1 MGSDPKFPRRVS
13 SITRRMMV
21 GMGFP
26 LAALALLLGVGGAVT
41 INEVVEGVN
50 DRLLGASARAIA
62 ETLALENDEV
72 TLDLPASAL
81 GMLENDARDNVY
93 YSVWANG
100 ELLTGYPD
108 LPRVSTLPSDDG
120 EMVYQYADY
129 RDYRIRIAA
138 VARKVPRINQPVIV
152 EVAETLEARHALRDR
167 MLVGLAILEVL
178 LIALS
183 LGLLPLAVR
192 WGLAPLKRV
201 LTAMGT
207 RREADFTP
215 LSLDYVPVEL
225 RGLVGA
231 FNGLLGRLDAAMQGI
246 RRFTADASHQMRTP
260 LSILRAHVAALRS
273 AKLPAGAAQ
282 QSLTDIEAATG
293 RLQRLLT
300 QLLALARAEGAREGG
315 PDLRARV
322 DLVEIARAAS
332 LEHAPQAV
340 KAGIDLHF
348 EAPDKAVAVL
358 SQPDLAGEL
367 VGNLIDNAIRYNR
380 DQGIVTVTVLGDGVV
395 IIEDEGPGI
404 PPEARATAFERFGR
418 LASGPGREG
427 SGLGLAIVRA
437 LADSLGAKV
446 ELDDRGAMPGLRV
459 SVYFPTISARPEAL
473 S

>member
-1 MGSDPKFPRRVS
+1 
-13 SITRRMMV
+13 MMV

-62 ETLALENDEV
+62 ETLALENEEV

-108 LPRVSTLPSDDG
+108 LPRMKKLPDDDG
-120 EMVYQYADY
+120 EMVFQYAQY

-138 VARKVPRINQPVIV
+138 VARKVPRIDKPVIV

-167 MLVGLAILEVL
+167 MLVALAILELL
-178 LIALS
+178 LIAVS

-201 LTAMGT
+201 LSAMGT

-215 LSLDYVPVEL
+215 LPLDYVPVEL

-273 AKLPAGAAQ
+273 AKLPPGPAQ
-282 QSLTDIEAATG
+282 QSLADIDAATG

-300 QLLALARAEGAREGG
+300 QLLALARAEGAREGE

-332 LEHAPQAV
+332 VEHAPLAV
-340 KAGIDLHF
+340 KTGVDLDF
-348 EAPDKAVAVL
+348 EAPDKAVVIL

-367 VGNLIDNAIRYNR
+367 IRNLVDNAIRYNR
-380 DQGIVTVTVLGDGVV
+380 DQGIVTVTVRGDGAVV
-395 IIEDEGPGI
+395 IEDEGPGI
-404 PPEARATAFERFGR
+404 PVDARAIAFERFGR
-418 LASGPGREG
+418 LAPGREREG

-437 LADSLGAKV
+437 LAGSLGATV
-446 ELDDRGAMPGLRV
+446 ELADRGTLPGLRV
-459 SVYFPTISARPEAL
+459 TVGFPVPSAEQRISDTIL
-473 S
+473 

>member
-1 MGSDPKFPRRVS
+1 
-13 SITRRMMV
+13 
-21 GMGFP
+21 MGFP
-26 LAALALLLGVGGAVT
+26 LAALAVLLGVGGAVT

-108 LPRVSTLPSDDG
+108 LPRMKELPDDDG
-120 EMVYQYADY
+120 EMVFQYAHY

-138 VARKVPRINQPVIV
+138 VARKVPRINEPVIV

-167 MLVGLAILEVL
+167 MLVALAILEVL
-178 LIALS
+178 LIAVS

-201 LTAMGT
+201 LSAMGT

-215 LSLDYVPVEL
+215 LPLDYVPVEL

-273 AKLPAGAAQ
+273 AKLPEGPAQ
-282 QSLTDIEAATG
+282 QSVTDIEAATG

-300 QLLALARAEGAREGG
+300 QLLALARAEGAREAS
-315 PDLRARV
+315 PDLRTPV
-322 DLVEIARAAS
+322 DLVQIARAAS
-332 LEHAPQAV
+332 VEHAPQAV
-340 KAGIDLHF
+340 KTGIDLHF
-348 EAPDKAVAVL
+348 EAPDGEVAIL
-358 SQPDLAGEL
+358 SQSDLAGEL

-380 DQGIVTVTVLGDGVV
+380 DKGVVTVTVLDCGAVV
-395 IIEDEGPGI
+395 IEDEGPGI
-404 PPEARATAFERFGR
+404 PPDARATAFERFGR
-418 LASGPGREG
+418 LAPDQGREG

-446 ELDDRGAMPGLRV
+446 ELADSGAEPGLRV
-459 SVYFPTISARPEAL
+459 TVGFPVVQTRSAAV

>member
-1 MGSDPKFPRRVS
+1 MGL
-13 SITRRMMV
+13 
-21 GMGFP
+21 P

-108 LPRVSTLPSDDG
+108 LPRVSKLPEDDG
-120 EMVYQYADY
+120 EMVYQYAHY

-167 MLVGLAILEVL
+167 MLVALAILEVL
-178 LIALS
+178 LIAVS

-201 LTAMGT
+201 LRAMGT

-273 AKLPAGAAQ
+273 AKG
-282 QSLTDIEAATG
+282 
-293 RLQRLLT
+293 
-300 QLLALARAEGAREGG
+300 
-315 PDLRARV
+315 V
-322 DLVEIARAAS
+322 
-332 LEHAPQAV
+332 
-340 KAGIDLHF
+340 
-348 EAPDKAVAVL
+348 VA
-358 SQPDLAGEL
+358 
-367 VGNLIDNAIRYNR
+367 
-380 DQGIVTVTVLGDGVV
+380 VTVLDEGVV
-395 IIEDEGPGI
+395 IVEDEGPGI
-404 PPEARATAFERFGR
+404 PPDARATAFERFGR
-418 LASGPGREG
+418 LAPDRGREG

-437 LADSLGAKV
+437 LADSLGAEV
-446 ELDDRGAMPGLRV
+446 ELADRGASPGLRV
-459 SVYFPTISARPEAL
+459 TVRFPVPAAEKRSSNAV

>member
-1 MGSDPKFPRRVS
+1 MPARRVS

-21 GMGFP
+21 GVGLPM
-26 LAALALLLGVGGAVT
+26 AALALLLGVGGAVT

-62 ETLALENDEV
+62 ETLALENNEI

-108 LPRVSTLPSDDG
+108 LPRMRVLPDDDG
-120 EMVYQYADY
+120 EMVFEYAHY

-138 VARKVPRINQPVIV
+138 VARKVPRIDRPVIV

-167 MLVGLAILEVL
+167 MLVALAILEAL
-178 LIALS
+178 LITLS

-192 WGLAPLKRV
+192 WGVAPLKRV
-201 LTAMGT
+201 LRAMET

-215 LSLDYVPVEL
+215 LSLEYVPTEL

-231 FNGLLGRLDAAMQGI
+231 FNGLLGRLDAAMQGV

-260 LSILRAHVAALRS
+260 LSILRAHVAALRA
-273 AKLPAGAAQ
+273 AKLPPGTAE
-282 QSLTDIEAATG
+282 QSLADIEAATG

-300 QLLALARAEGAREGG
+300 QLLALARAESARDGG
-315 PDLRARV
+315 PDHRISV

-332 LEHAPQAV
+332 VERAQQAV
-340 KAGIDLHF
+340 EMGVNIDF
-348 EAPDKAVAVL
+348 DAPDDGVRVFT
-358 SQPDLAGEL
+358 QPLLAGEL
-367 VGNLIDNAIRYNR
+367 IGNLVDNAVRYNR
-380 DQGIVTVTVLGDGVV
+380 DGGAVAVTVLDTGVV
-395 IIEDEGPGI
+395 LIEDDGPGI
-404 PPEARATAFERFGR
+404 APADRLAAFERFR
-418 LASGPGREG
+418 RVSPDQAREG

-437 LADSLGAKV
+437 LADGLGVAV
-446 ELDDRGAMPGLRV
+446 ELADRGAKPGLSV
-459 SVYFPTISARPEAL
+459 SVRFPLNSGKGNP
-473 S
+473 

>member
-1 MGSDPKFPRRVS
+1 
-13 SITRRMMV
+13 
-21 GMGFP
+21 MGFP

-62 ETLALENDEV
+62 ETLALENEEV

-100 ELLTGYPD
+100 GLLTGYPD
-108 LPRVSTLPSDDG
+108 LPRVSELPDDDG
-120 EMVYQYADY
+120 EMVFQYAQY

-138 VARKVPRINQPVIV
+138 VARKVPRINEPVIV

-167 MLVGLAILEVL
+167 MLVALAILEVL

-201 LTAMGT
+201 LSAMGT

-273 AKLPAGAAQ
+273 AKLPPGPAE
-282 QSLTDIEAATG
+282 QSVSDIETATG

-315 PDLRARV
+315 PEMRAPV

-332 LEHAPQAV
+332 VEHAPQAV

-348 EAPDKAVAVL
+348 EAPERAVTIL

-367 VGNLIDNAIRYNR
+367 VGNLVDNAIRYNR
-380 DQGIVTVTVLGDGVV
+380 DQGVVTVTVSEGGAVV
-395 IIEDEGPGI
+395 VEDEGPGI
-404 PPEARATAFERFGR
+404 PPDARATAFERFGR
-418 LASGPGREG
+418 LAPDRGREG

-437 LADSLGAKV
+437 LADSLGATV
-446 ELDDRGAMPGLRV
+446 ELADRGALPGLRV
-459 SVYFPTISARPEAL
+459 TVRFPADSHNGAESEAL

>member
-1 MGSDPKFPRRVS
+1 
-13 SITRRMMV
+13 
-21 GMGFP
+21 MGFP

-62 ETLALENDEV
+62 ETLALENEEV

-108 LPRVSTLPSDDG
+108 LPRVAELPDDDG
-120 EMVYQYADY
+120 EMVFQYAHY

-167 MLVGLAILEVL
+167 MLVALAILEML
-178 LIALS
+178 LIAVS

-201 LTAMGT
+201 LSAMGT

-231 FNGLLGRLDAAMQGI
+231 FNGMLGRLDAAMQGI

-273 AKLPAGAAQ
+273 ARLPAGSAQ

-315 PDLRARV
+315 PDLRVRV

-332 LEHAPQAV
+332 VEHARLAV
-340 KAGIDLHF
+340 KAGIDLDF
-348 EAPDKAVAVL
+348 EAPDRAVAIL

-367 VGNLIDNAIRYNR
+367 IGNLIDNAIRYNR
-380 DQGIVTVTVLGDGVV
+380 DRGTVTVTVRSDGAV

-404 PPEARATAFERFGR
+404 PAEARATAFERFGR
-418 LASGPGREG
+418 LAPDREREG

-437 LADSLGAKV
+437 LAGSLGATV
-446 ELDDRGAMPGLRV
+446 QLADRGTLPGLRV
-459 SVYFPTISARPEAL
+459 TVGFPAASAEN
-473 S
+473 

>member
-1 MGSDPKFPRRVS
+1 
-13 SITRRMMV
+13 
-21 GMGFP
+21 MGFP

-108 LPRVSTLPSDDG
+108 LPRIKELPDDDG
-120 EMVYQYADY
+120 EMVFQYARY

-138 VARKVPRINQPVIV
+138 VARKVPRINRPVIV

-201 LTAMGT
+201 LSAMGT

-273 AKLPAGAAQ
+273 AKLPAGPAQ
-282 QSLTDIEAATG
+282 QSVTDIEVATG

-300 QLLALARAEGAREGG
+300 QLLALARAEGAREAS
-315 PDLRARV
+315 PDLRTPV
-322 DLVEIARAAS
+322 DLAQIARAS
-332 LEHAPQAV
+332 SVEHAPQAV
-340 KAGIDLHF
+340 KTGIDLHF
-348 EAPDKAVAVL
+348 QAPDGEVAIL

-380 DQGIVTVTVLGDGVV
+380 DQGVVTVTVLDQGVV
-395 IIEDEGPGI
+395 VIEDEGPGI
-404 PPEARATAFERFGR
+404 PPDARATAFERFGR
-418 LASGPGREG
+418 LAPDRGREG

-437 LADSLGAKV
+437 LADSLGAEV
-446 ELDDRGAMPGLRV
+446 DLADRGTLPGLRV
-459 SVYFPTISARPEAL
+459 TVRFPTLSARAR
-473 S
+473 SA

>member
-1 MGSDPKFPRRVS
+1 
-13 SITRRMMV
+13 MMV

-62 ETLALENDEV
+62 ETLALENEEV

-108 LPRVSTLPSDDG
+108 LPRMKELPDDDG
-120 EMVYQYADY
+120 EMVFQYAQY

-138 VARKVPRINQPVIV
+138 VARKVPRIDKPVIV

-167 MLVGLAILEVL
+167 MLVALAILELL
-178 LIALS
+178 LIAVS

-201 LTAMGT
+201 LSAMGT

-215 LSLDYVPVEL
+215 LPLDYVPVEL

-273 AKLPAGAAQ
+273 AKLPAGPAQ
-282 QSLTDIEAATG
+282 QSLADIEAATG

-300 QLLALARAEGAREGG
+300 QLLALARAEGARDGG

-332 LEHAPQAV
+332 AEHAPLAV
-340 KAGIDLHF
+340 KAGVNLDF
-348 EAPDKAVAVL
+348 EAPDKAVVIL

-367 VGNLIDNAIRYNR
+367 IRNLVDNAIRYNR
-380 DQGIVTVTVLGDGVV
+380 DQGIVTVTVRGDGTV

-404 PPEARATAFERFGR
+404 PVEARATAFERFGR
-418 LASGPGREG
+418 LVPDREREG

-437 LADSLGAKV
+437 LAGSLGATV
-446 ELDDRGAMPGLRV
+446 ELADRGALPGLRV
-459 SVYFPTISARPEAL
+459 TVGFPVPSAEKRGSDAIL
-473 S
+473 

>member
-1 MGSDPKFPRRVS
+1 
-13 SITRRMMV
+13 MMV

-26 LAALALLLGVGGAVT
+26 LAALAVLLGVGGAVT

-62 ETLALENDEV
+62 ETLALENEEV

-108 LPRVSTLPSDDG
+108 LPRVSELPDDDG
-120 EMVYQYADY
+120 EMVFQYAQY

-138 VARKVPRINQPVIV
+138 VARKVPRINEPVIV

-167 MLVGLAILEVL
+167 MLVALAMLEAL
-178 LIALS
+178 LIAVS

-201 LTAMGT
+201 LSAMGT

-215 LSLDYVPVEL
+215 LPFDYVPVEL

-260 LSILRAHVAALRS
+260 LSILRAHVAALRA
-273 AKLPAGAAQ
+273 AKLPAGPAE
-282 QSLTDIEAATG
+282 QSVVDIEAATG

-300 QLLALARAEGAREGG
+300 QLLTLARAEGAREGG
-315 PDLRARV
+315 PDLRAPV

-332 LEHAPQAV
+332 MEHAPQAV
-340 KAGIDLHF
+340 KMGIDLHF
-348 EAPDKAVAVL
+348 DAPDDAVPIL

-367 VGNLIDNAIRYNR
+367 LGNLIDNAIRYNR
-380 DQGIVTVTVLGDGVV
+380 DQGVVTVSVSQGGVV
-395 IIEDEGPGI
+395 VVEDEGPGI
-404 PPEARATAFERFGR
+404 PPDARATAFERFGR
-418 LASGPGREG
+418 LAPDRGREG

-437 LADSLGAKV
+437 LADSLGAEI
-446 ELDDRGAMPGLRV
+446 ELADRGALPGLRV
-459 SVYFPTISARPEAL
+459 TVRFPSASRKKTGADAPA
-473 S
+473 

>member
-1 MGSDPKFPRRVS
+1 
-13 SITRRMMV
+13 MMIGV
-21 GMGFP
+21 GFP
-26 LAALALLLGVGGAVT
+26 MAVLALLLGVGGAVT

-108 LPRVSTLPSDDG
+108 LPRIGELPDDDG
-120 EMVYQYADY
+120 EMVFQYAQY

-138 VARKVPRINQPVIV
+138 VARKVPRINEPVIV

-167 MLVGLAILEVL
+167 MLVALAILEVL

-201 LTAMGT
+201 LSAMGT

-231 FNGLLGRLDAAMQGI
+231 FNGLLGRLDSAMQGI

-273 AKLPAGAAQ
+273 AKLPPGPAQ
-282 QSLTDIEAATG
+282 QSLADIDAATG

-315 PDLRARV
+315 PDMRAPV
-322 DLVEIARAAS
+322 DLVDIARAAS
-332 LEHAPQAV
+332 VEHAPQAV
-340 KAGIDLHF
+340 RGGIDLHF
-348 EAPDKAVAVL
+348 EAPENGVAIL

-380 DQGIVTVTVLGDGVV
+380 DKGVVTVTVRDGGIV
-395 IIEDEGPGI
+395 IVEDEGPGI
-404 PPEARATAFERFGR
+404 PPDARATAFERFGR
-418 LASGPGREG
+418 LAPDRGREG

-446 ELDDRGAMPGLRV
+446 ELADRGAEPGLCVTVR
-459 SVYFPTISARPEAL
+459 FPVVQAGTEAL
-473 S
+473 L

>member
-1 MGSDPKFPRRVS
+1 MKASRRVR

-21 GMGFP
+21 GVGFP
-26 LAALALLLGVGGAVT
+26 MATLAILLGVGGAVT

-62 ETLALENDEV
+62 ETLALENEEV

-108 LPRVSTLPSDDG
+108 LPRVRDLPDDDG
-120 EMVYQYADY
+120 EMVFQYAQY

-138 VARKVPRINQPVIV
+138 VARKVPRINAPVIV

-167 MLVGLAILEVL
+167 MLVALAILEAL

-183 LGLLPLAVR
+183 IGLLPLAVR

-201 LTAMGT
+201 LSAMET

-215 LSLDYVPVEL
+215 LPLDDVPGEL

-231 FNGLLGRLDAAMQGI
+231 FNGMIERLDTAMQGI

-273 AKLPAGAAQ
+273 AKLPGGPAQ

-315 PDLRARV
+315 PDLRKPV

-332 LEHAPQAV
+332 VEHAPQAV

-348 EAPDKAVAVL
+348 VAPDQPVAIL
-358 SQPDLAGEL
+358 SQSDLAGEL

-380 DQGIVTVTVLGDGVV
+380 AEGTVTVTVLDQGVV
-395 IIEDEGPGI
+395 LVEDEGPGI
-404 PPEARATAFERFGR
+404 APEARATAFERFAR
-418 LASGPGREG
+418 LAPDRGREG

-437 LADSLGAKV
+437 LADSLGAVV
-446 ELDDRGAMPGLRV
+446 ELTDRGAFPGLHAAVR
-459 SVYFPTISARPEAL
+459 FPTASREAPQFEAQ

>member
-1 MGSDPKFPRRVS
+1 M
-13 SITRRMMV
+13 IL

-62 ETLALENDEV
+62 ETLALENEEV

-108 LPRVSTLPSDDG
+108 LPRVSDPPNDDG
-120 EMVYQYADY
+120 EMVFQYADY

-138 VARKVPRINQPVIV
+138 VARKVPRIDRPVIV

-167 MLVGLAILEVL
+167 MLVALAILELL
-178 LIALS
+178 LIAVS

-201 LTAMGT
+201 LSAMGT

-215 LSLDYVPVEL
+215 LPLDYVPVEL
-225 RGLVGA
+225 RGLVDA

-273 AKLPAGAAQ
+273 AKLSAGTAQ
-282 QSLTDIEAATG
+282 QSLDDIEAATG

-300 QLLALARAEGAREGG
+300 QLLALARADGARDGG

-332 LEHAPQAV
+332 VEHARLAV
-340 KAGIDLHF
+340 KTGVDLHF
-348 EAPDKAVAVL
+348 EATDQAVAVL

-367 VGNLIDNAIRYNR
+367 IGNLIDNAIRYNR
-380 DQGIVTVTVLGDGVV
+380 DRGTVTVTVRDDGAV

-404 PPEARATAFERFGR
+404 PAEARATAFERFGR
-418 LASGPGREG
+418 LAPDREREG
-427 SGLGLAIVRA
+427 SGLGLAIVHA
-437 LADSLGAKV
+437 LAGSLGATV
-446 ELDDRGAMPGLRV
+446 ELADRGALPGLRV
-459 SVYFPTISARPEAL
+459 TVGFPVPSAEKRGSDAIL
-473 S
+473 

>member
-1 MGSDPKFPRRVS
+1 
-13 SITRRMMV
+13 MMV

-108 LPRVSTLPSDDG
+108 LPRIKELPDDDG
-120 EMVYQYADY
+120 EMVFQYAQY

-138 VARKVPRINQPVIV
+138 VARKVPRINEPVIV

-167 MLVGLAILEVL
+167 MLVGLAVLEVL

-201 LTAMGT
+201 LSAMAT

-273 AKLPAGAAQ
+273 AKLPVGPAQ

-315 PDLRARV
+315 PDLRKPA

-332 LEHAPQAV
+332 VEYAPQAV
-340 KAGIDLHF
+340 KMGIDLHF
-348 EAPDKAVAVL
+348 EAPERAIIIG

-380 DQGIVTVTVLGDGVV
+380 ANGIVAVTVLGEGVV
-395 IIEDEGPGI
+395 IVEDEGPGI
-404 PPEARATAFERFGR
+404 PLDARATAFERFGR
-418 LASGPGREG
+418 LAPDRGREG

-437 LADSLGAKV
+437 LADSLGAVV
-446 ELDDRGAMPGLRV
+446 ELADRGSSPGLRV
-459 SVYFPTISARPEAL
+459 TVRFPATPEENCG
-473 S
+473 SEPVS

>member
-1 MGSDPKFPRRVS
+1 
-13 SITRRMMV
+13 MMV
-21 GMGFP
+21 GMGLP

-108 LPRVSTLPSDDG
+108 LPRVSKLPEDDG
-120 EMVYQYADY
+120 EMVYQYAHY

-167 MLVGLAILEVL
+167 MLVALAILEVL
-178 LIALS
+178 LIAVS

-201 LTAMGT
+201 LRAMGT

-273 AKLPAGAAQ
+273 AKLPAGPAQ

-315 PDLRARV
+315 PDLRKHT

-332 LEHAPQAV
+332 VEQAPQAV
-340 KAGIDLHF
+340 KLGIDLHF
-348 EAPDKAVAVL
+348 EAPERFVTIL

-380 DQGIVTVTVLGDGVV
+380 AKGVVAVTVLDEGVV
-395 IIEDEGPGI
+395 IVEDEGPGI
-404 PPEARATAFERFGR
+404 PPDARATAFERFGR
-418 LASGPGREG
+418 LAPDRGREG

-437 LADSLGAKV
+437 LADSLGAEV
-446 ELDDRGAMPGLRV
+446 ELADRGASPGLRV
-459 SVYFPTISARPEAL
+459 TVRFPVPAAEKRSSNAV

>member
-1 MGSDPKFPRRVS
+1 
-13 SITRRMMV
+13 MMV

-26 LAALALLLGVGGAVT
+26 LAALAVLLGVGGAVT

-62 ETLALENDEV
+62 ETLALENDEI

-108 LPRVSTLPSDDG
+108 LPRMTELPDDDG
-120 EMVYQYADY
+120 ESMFQYSQY
-129 RDYRIRIAA
+129 RDYPIRIAA
-138 VARKVPRINQPVIV
+138 VARKVPRINEPVIV

-167 MLVGLAILEVL
+167 MLVALAILEVL
-178 LIALS
+178 LITLS

-201 LTAMGT
+201 LSAMGT

-215 LSLDYVPVEL
+215 LPLDYVPSEL

-231 FNGLLGRLDAAMQGI
+231 FNGLLERLDTAMQGI

-273 AKLPAGAAQ
+273 AKLPTGAAE
-282 QSLTDIEAATG
+282 QSLADIEAATG

-300 QLLALARAEGAREGG
+300 QLLTLARAEGAREGG
-315 PDLRARV
+315 SDLRAPV
-322 DLVEIARAAS
+322 DLVAVAREVS
-332 LEHAPQAV
+332 IEHAPQAV
-340 KAGIDLHF
+340 RSGIDLHF
-348 EAPDKAVAVL
+348 EAPDRAITIL

-367 VGNLIDNAIRYNR
+367 IGNLVDNAIRYNR
-380 DQGIVTVTVLGDGVV
+380 DAGVVTVTVTDGGV
-395 IIEDEGPGI
+395 IRVEDEGPGI
-404 PPEARATAFERFGR
+404 PPDARATAFERFAR
-418 LASGPGREG
+418 LAPDQGRDG

-437 LADSLGAKV
+437 LADSLGAEV
-446 ELDDRGAMPGLRV
+446 SLADRGAGPGLCVTVR
-459 SVYFPTISARPEAL
+459 FPSSPSKTRR
-473 S
+473 

>member
-1 MGSDPKFPRRVS
+1 MPVRPAS

-21 GMGFP
+21 GVGLPM
-26 LAALALLLGVGGAVT
+26 ATLALLLGVGGAVT

-62 ETLALENDEV
+62 ETLALENEEV

-108 LPRVSTLPSDDG
+108 LPRVSELPDDDG
-120 EMVYQYADY
+120 EMAFEYAQY

-138 VARKVPRINQPVIV
+138 VARKVPRIDRPVIV

-167 MLVGLAILEVL
+167 MLVALAILEAL

-201 LTAMGT
+201 LSAMET

-215 LSLDYVPVEL
+215 LPLDYVPVEL
-225 RGLVGA
+225 RGLIGA
-231 FNGLLGRLDAAMQGI
+231 FNGLLGRLDFAMQGI

-273 AKLPAGAAQ
+273 ARLPAGPAQ
-282 QSLTDIEAATG
+282 QSLADIEAATG

-300 QLLALARAEGAREGG
+300 QLLALARAEGARDGR
-315 PDLRARV
+315 PDLRKRV
-322 DLVEIARAAS
+322 DLVEIARRAS
-332 LEHAPQAV
+332 VEHAQQAV
-340 KAGIDLHF
+340 KARIDLHF
-348 EAPDKAVAVL
+348 DAPDGEVAIL
-358 SQPDLAGEL
+358 SQSDLAGEL
-367 VGNLIDNAIRYNR
+367 IGNLIDNAIRYNR
-380 DQGIVTVTVLGDGVV
+380 DRGVVTVTVTEGGIVRV
-395 IIEDEGPGI
+395 EDEGPGI
-404 PPEARATAFERFGR
+404 PLEARAMAFERFGR
-418 LASGPGREG
+418 LAPDRVREG

-437 LADSLGAKV
+437 LSGSLGAVV
-446 ELDDRGAMPGLRV
+446 EMADRGTLPGLRV
-459 SVYFPTISARPEAL
+459 TVRFPTLPARNAIAETL

>member
-1 MGSDPKFPRRVS
+1 
-13 SITRRMMV
+13 MMV

-108 LPRVSTLPSDDG
+108 LPRIKELPDDDG
-120 EMVYQYADY
+120 EMVFQYAQY

-138 VARKVPRINQPVIV
+138 VARKVPRINRPVIV

-167 MLVGLAILEVL
+167 MLVALAILEVL
-178 LIALS
+178 LIAVS

-201 LTAMGT
+201 LSAMGT
-207 RREADFTP
+207 RREVDFTP
-215 LSLDYVPVEL
+215 LPLDYVPVEL

-273 AKLPAGAAQ
+273 AKLPTGPAQ
-282 QSLTDIEAATG
+282 QSVADIEAATG

-315 PDLRARV
+315 PDMRTPV

-332 LEHAPQAV
+332 VEHAPQAV
-340 KAGIDLHF
+340 KTGIDLHF
-348 EAPDKAVAVL
+348 EAPESAVAIL

-380 DQGIVTVTVLGDGVV
+380 DQGIVTVTVLDDGAV

-404 PPEARATAFERFGR
+404 PPDARATAFERFGR
-418 LASGPGREG
+418 LAPDRGREG

-437 LADSLGAKV
+437 LADSLGVEV
-446 ELDDRGAMPGLRV
+446 ELADRGALPGLRV
-459 SVYFPTISARPEAL
+459 TVRFPTFAAGPEAP